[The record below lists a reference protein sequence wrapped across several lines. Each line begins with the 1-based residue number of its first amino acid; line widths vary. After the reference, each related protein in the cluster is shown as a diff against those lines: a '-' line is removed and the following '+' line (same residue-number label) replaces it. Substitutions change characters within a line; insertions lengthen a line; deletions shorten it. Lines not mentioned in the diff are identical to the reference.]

1 MRIDRIKFVTTL
13 ARADITQKELSART
27 GITPATI
34 TAVKGGK
41 SCSTMT
47 ATRLAEGL
55 GVPLADLLEDPRRAV

>member
-1 MRIDRIKFVTTL
+1 MRIDRIKFISAL
-13 ARADITQKELSART
+13 ARADIKQKELSART

-41 SCSTMT
+41 SCSPMT

-55 GVPLADLLEDPRRAV
+55 GVPLADLLEDNRRAV